1 MTDVVKEKR
10 GRVQDFPLAYLFF
23 ILMAYVLTGI
33 LLLILAFL
41 LYRFQ
46 LSSQTVGAG
55 VILIYL
61 ASTFLA
67 GFLAG
72 KKAKSRKWLWG
83 FLMGAGYFL
92 ILAILSLV
100 THSAEENGKFLPSL
114 FLCVGGGMLGGMLS

>member
-1 MTDVVKEKR
+1 MIEAVKEKKMKVR
-10 GRVQDFPLAYLFF
+10 DFPLAGLFF

-33 LLLILAFL
+33 LLLVLAFL

-72 KKAKSRKWLWG
+72 KKAKNRKWLWG
-83 FLMGAGYFL
+83 LLMGAGYFV
-92 ILAILSLV
+92 ILAAVSLM
-100 THSAEENGKFLPSL
+100 THSAGENGKFLPSL